1 MRNFTKKITAAAAAA
16 SVLLCQV
23 LQAGAYTFPTPDWG
37 ALLKERT
44 AMVKESDL
52 ELYTQG
58 SPDSAPYYGAK
69 LEPRGGAYI
78 GMTADTAAGFLPL
91 GSYLTYLDG
100 MSQDYIYYPA
110 NDMISKDNIV
120 ATISWTVTDPN
131 VDYDAIRKTLDMLNG
146 YNRPMLIRFASE
158 MDQFEIGKDPE
169 LFKQIFR
176 NVANMIHEYPNFAVV
191 WSPLDLG
198 ALDKPFQYYYPGDE
212 YVDWVGVSLYTIKYF
227 LGERNTSEKDAMYF
241 MTGDGGWA
249 TNRIKPFMKFLSQY
263 NIQKPVMISE
273 GGVAVNNIYG
283 ESLDRWAAPRLRNM
297 LWSLVMKYPQI
308 KLINYF
314 NVYRPYEKEHFNIS
328 DKPYA
333 VSIFNEASSEGPY
346 IHEFGG
352 APGYVFEKAAAGKTI
367 KADSEGV
374 VPLYTLAYEYG
385 MQDLAVNYSI
395 DGQWYSSSDAI
406 PYRTYLVL
414 SNYADGEHD
423 LTISGGGLSKSY
435 KFYKTGNYMRF
446 GAWPDV
452 PAVQDDIKVTLNGNA
467 ITFDQPPVIKDDRTL
482 VPVRAIFEALGAE
495 VRWDGDTQTVL
506 SQKGATLVQLKIG
519 SNIMTVN
526 GRDIALDV
534 PAQIINDRTLVPVRA
549 IAEAYGCSVDW
560 DGATKTVI
568 ISG

>member
-1 MRNFTKKITAAAAAA
+1 MRNFTRKITAAAVSAAM
-16 SVLLCQV
+16 LFCPL
-23 LQAGAYTFPTPDWG
+23 LQAGAYTFTTPDWG
-37 ALLKERT
+37 ALLNERT
-44 AMVKESDL
+44 AMVKESDF

-78 GMTADTAAGFLPL
+78 GMNAEASDGFVQM
-91 GSYLTYLDG
+91 GSYLTYIQE
-100 MSQDYIYYPA
+100 MWQNYIYYPA
-110 NDMISKDNIV
+110 NEMIQNENVI
-120 ATISWTVTDPN
+120 ATIAWTVTDPN
-131 VDYDAIRKTLDMLNG
+131 VDYNAIRRTLDMLNG
-146 YNRPMLIRFASE
+146 YNKPMLIRFAGE
-158 MDQFEIGKDPE
+158 MDQFEIGNDPE
-169 LFKQIFR
+169 LYKQIFR

-212 YVDWVGVSLYTIKYF
+212 YVDWVGVSLYTTKYF
-227 LGERNTSEKDAMYF
+227 IGNRNVSEKDAMYF

-273 GGVAVNNIYG
+273 GGVAVSNSFG
-283 ESLDRWAAPRLRNM
+283 ENLDWWAAPRLRNM

-314 NVYRPYEKEHFNIS
+314 NTVDAHGAEDYNIS
-328 DKPYA
+328 GFQYA
-333 VSIFNEASSEGPY
+333 VSIFNEASAEGPY
-346 IHEFGG
+346 IHGFGES
-352 APGYVFEKAAAGKTI
+352 PRYVFEKASAGKTI

-385 MQDLAVNYSI
+385 VPDLAVNYSV
-395 DGQWYSSSDAI
+395 DGQWYSSSNAI

-446 GAWPDV
+446 GAWPE
-452 PAVQDDIKVTLNGNA
+452 VQDDIKVMLNGNA
-467 ITFDQPPVIKDDRTL
+467 ITFDQPPVIRDDRTL

-526 GRDIALDV
+526 GREIALDV

-549 IAEAYGCSVDW
+549 IAEAYGCKVDW